1 MSARA
6 RIRRRWRAFI
16 RPGGGRAFSSQ
27 SLLQLCQQTLPTR
40 HSPRVRPSAGHHAER
55 NRFQISRLNTLAVF
69 ASPLL
74 LAPAGK
80 EWAGTHRSW
89 LTSSS
94 PCEALHTQHSQ
105 RSAPPSTSRLRTGRP
120 ALCERGGVEI
130 EPQAAHE
137 ITYMLQ
143 AAAATTSSQRPA
155 RAAAWQ
161 HARGRMGS
169 REGAGSRTLRLRQ
182 PGRCGP
188 SWAGRRCRTCTLS
201 GRCCSFPQRSTFF
214 NNALRP
220 NCSRACLWTTIAV
233 LQ

>member
-16 RPGGGRAFSSQ
+16 RPGSGRAFSSQ

-80 EWAGTHRSW
+80 GWPGTHRSW

-143 AAAATTSSQRPA
+143 AAAATTSSRRGGMLGAAGFARGGVTHIAPPTAWQMWAFLVWPQMPHLYFERPVLFFSAAVDIFQQRP
-155 RAAAWQ
+155 
-161 HARGRMGS
+161 S
-169 REGAGSRTLRLRQ
+169 PKLLEGVLV
-182 PGRCGP
+182 GP
-188 SWAGRRCRTCTLS
+188 
-201 GRCCSFPQRSTFF
+201 
-214 NNALRP
+214 
-220 NCSRACLWTTIAV
+220 IAFV
-233 LQ
+233 Q